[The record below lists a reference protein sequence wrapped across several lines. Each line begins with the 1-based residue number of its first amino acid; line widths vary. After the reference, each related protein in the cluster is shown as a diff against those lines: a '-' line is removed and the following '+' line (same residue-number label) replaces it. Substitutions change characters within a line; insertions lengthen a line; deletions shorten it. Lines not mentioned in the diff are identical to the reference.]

1 MARNLG
7 VLMRQ
12 LLGNRNNPCAAG
24 LLHHLHQ
31 KSTQNLTSIRNTTTS
46 SPQTIDIRSAS
57 KPFSHYS
64 IHTPNLQFLQQRRCL
79 SSSSFSLSESESDSD
94 SDSINLLSGPSN
106 LFVIETLIMHYEALE
121 KVKNDS
127 LSAVFYYT
135 APGCRATCKWI
146 TPIFDELC
154 EQFRHITMYK
164 VYMDKNGPKCPLDIF
179 GDKRKAPES
188 SLDKLEIHKTPTFH
202 CYLKGERVDEL
213 AGASARHWKKRL
225 ENVYN
230 PSGMKKRK
238 RRRQGKKDEN
248 DGGLVQVLPSRFPE
262 TSLPGVLSNLQ
273 GSLNEATCRF
283 GMWDF
288 AKGMLLCQENRER
301 FSKLEG
307 CESKFEWLKH
317 EMAEK

>member
-1 MARNLG
+1 MARNLA

-31 KSTQNLTSIRNTTTS
+31 KSIQNLTSIRNTTPS

-94 SDSINLLSGPSN
+94 SINLLSGPSN
-106 LFVIETLIMHYEALE
+106 LFVIETLVMHYEALE
-121 KVKNDS
+121 KLKMIVCLRFS
-127 LSAVFYYT
+127 TTLH
-135 APGCRATCKWI
+135 PGAGL
-146 TPIFDELC
+146 P
-154 EQFRHITMYK
+154 
-164 VYMDKNGPKCPLDIF
+164 NGPLDIF
-179 GDKRKAPES
+179 GDRKAPES

-262 TSLPGVLSNLQ
+262 TSLPGVLSSLQ
-273 GSLNEATCRF
+273 GSTNAGTCRF
-283 GMWDF
+283 GMWAF
-288 AKGMLLCQENRER
+288 AKGMLLCQENRQR
-301 FSKLEG
+301 ISKLEG
-307 CESKFEWLKH
+307 RESKLEWLKH

>member
-24 LLHHLHQ
+24 LLHHLNQ
-31 KSTQNLTSIRNTTTS
+31 KSIQNLTSVRNTTPS
-46 SPQTIDIRSAS
+46 SPQKIDIRSAS

-64 IHTPNLQFLQQRRCL
+64 VHIPNLEFLQQRRCL
-79 SSSSFSLSESESDSD
+79 SSSSSSLSDSD
-94 SDSINLLSGPSN
+94 SDSNNLLSGPSN
-106 LFVIETLIMHYEALE
+106 LFVIETLSMHYEAIE

-135 APGCRATCKWI
+135 ASRCPATRKWI

-164 VYMDKNGPKCPLDIF
+164 VYMDKNGPKYPSDIF
-179 GDKRKAPES
+179 EISHKRKAPES

-230 PSGMKKRK
+230 PSGMKKR
-238 RRRQGKKDEN
+238 RREGKKYEKDEN
-248 DGGLVQVLPSRFPE
+248 DGGLVQ
-262 TSLPGVLSNLQ
+262 
-273 GSLNEATCRF
+273 GSLDVSTCRF
-283 GMWDF
+283 EMWAF

-301 FSKLEG
+301 FSKLED
-307 CESKFEWLKH
+307 CESKVKWIKQ